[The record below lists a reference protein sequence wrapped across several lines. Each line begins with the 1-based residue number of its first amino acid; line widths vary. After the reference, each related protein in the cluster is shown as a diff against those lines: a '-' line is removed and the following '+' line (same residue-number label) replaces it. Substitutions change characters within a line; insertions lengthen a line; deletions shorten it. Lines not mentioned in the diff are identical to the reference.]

1 MQRAIKLRKV
11 YKIME
16 KQATKITKEPK
27 IPLKKKKK
35 KWVWKSTRN
44 ILLRRADKAFLV
56 IYNAEKC

>member
-27 IPLKKKKK
+27 IPLKKKK
-35 KWVWKSTRN
+35 RN
-44 ILLRRADKAFLV
+44 EYENLQEIS
-56 IYNAEKC
+56 Y